1 VPFIKN
7 GGVKWVTESVFGPSR
22 IEKTTFFHKKIKKI
36 KKKLWPKNPRN
47 PAFFLLTWGKN
58 ETFLKLFS
66 KKRLTFERFE
76 HILCRLSS

>member
-1 VPFIKN
+1 MGFVYYWFSDAFERPMVRRVEA
-7 GGVKWVTESVFGPSR
+7 GGGGQN
-22 IEKTTFFHKKIKKI
+22 KKIKKI

-66 KKRLTFERFE
+66 KNRLTFERFE